1 MSQHR
6 LDVIAKKHNIPP
18 VFPFYAWHLHE
29 AVGGGG
35 DLLKSIKNYKTQI
48 LREAKAQIIK
58 EVAKEMTDKLFK
70 KGTPEN
76 VRLME
81 RRVIEKNP
89 LTYIHI
95 EYWNKDCKA
104 FIGHTFN
111 KPNDAIKFLI
121 KETRR
126 LNNE

>member
-1 MSQHR
+1 MKEKDEFEK
-6 LDVIAKKHNIPP
+6 LKMKLIAEATDTADIDVFDVEKIIDEFKPRI
-18 VFPFYAWHLHE
+18 
-29 AVGGGG
+29 
-35 DLLKSIKNYKTQI
+35 I
-48 LREAKAQIIK
+48 AQIRK

-76 VRLME
+76 VRLMGQ
-81 RRVIEKNP
+81 RVIEENS

-126 LNNE
+126 LNND